1 LSEIATRYGL
11 SVSDLQSWNGIRNAS
26 DVKVGQVLQLKK
38 PASSSSSSSSSS
50 APTATWITHTVRSG
64 ESLGL
69 IAERYGVSV
78 SDLRSWNKISGSTI
92 YAGQKL
98 KVKKGG

>member
-1 LSEIATRYGL
+1 
-11 SVSDLQSWNGIRNAS
+11 
-26 DVKVGQVLQLKK
+26 
-38 PASSSSSSSSSS
+38 
-50 APTATWITHTVRSG
+50 VRSG